1 MDLIQLAVK
10 GLTNSEHPSNA
21 YALILTSLDGERKLP
36 IIIGAFEAKS
46 IAMAMDPGIISP
58 RPMTHDLFHA
68 VLSAH
73 AIALKHVIIHRI
85 EDGVFYAQMVFIKRD
100 GEDLSMDARPSDS
113 ISLAIRS
120 DCPIF
125 ASKAVMDAAALTG
138 TSQSKST
145 KALKSSET
153 PDSSKDLSSLSVE
166 SLQKMLDLAIERE
179 NYELAAQVRD
189 EMNQRNIP

>member
-1 MDLIQLAVK
+1 MDLIQLAIK

-21 YALILTSLDGERKLP
+21 YALILTSLDGEQKLP

-46 IAMAMDPGIISP
+46 IAMAMDPGIVSP

-68 VLSAH
+68 VLGAH
-73 AIALKHVIIHRI
+73 AISLKHVIIHRI
-85 EDGVFYAQMVFIKRD
+85 EDGVFYAKMVFIKHD

-138 TSQSKST
+138 APHSAST
-145 KALKSSET
+145 VLKSSEAL
-153 PDSSKDLSSLSVE
+153 DSSKDLSRLSLE

-179 NYELAAQVRD
+179 NYELAAHVRD
-189 EMNQRNIP
+189 EMNQRNIT

>member
-1 MDLIQLAVK
+1 MDLIQLAIK

-21 YALILTSLDGERKLP
+21 YALILTSLDGDRKLP

-46 IAMAMDPGIISP
+46 IAMAMDPGIVSP

-73 AIALKHVIIHRI
+73 AISLKHVIIHRI
-85 EDGVFYAQMVFIKRD
+85 EDGVFYAKMVFIKHD

-125 ASKAVMDAAALTG
+125 ASKAVMDTAALTG
-138 TSQSKST
+138 TSHST
-145 KALKSSET
+145 STVLKSSET
-153 PDSSKDLSSLSVE
+153 LGISKDLSSLSLE

-189 EMNQRNIP
+189 EMNQRNIT

>member
-1 MDLIQLAVK
+1 MDLIQLAIK
-10 GLTNSEHPSNA
+10 GLTNSDHPSNA

-46 IAMAMDPGIISP
+46 IAMAMDPGIVSP

-73 AIALKHVIIHRI
+73 AISLKHVIIHRI
-85 EDGVFYAQMVFIKRD
+85 EDGVFYAKMVFIKHD

-125 ASKAVMDAAALTG
+125 ASKAVMDTAALTG
-138 TSQSKST
+138 TSHST
-145 KALKSSET
+145 STVLKSSET
-153 PDSSKDLSSLSVE
+153 LGISKDLSSLSLE

-189 EMNQRNIP
+189 EMNQRNIT

>member
-1 MDLIQLAVK
+1 MDLIQLAIK

-21 YALILTSLDGERKLP
+21 YALILTSLDGEQKLP

-46 IAMAMDPGIISP
+46 IAMAMDPGIVSP

-68 VLSAH
+68 VLGAH
-73 AIALKHVIIHRI
+73 AISLKHVIIHRI
-85 EDGVFYAQMVFIKRD
+85 EDGVFFAKMVFIKHD

-125 ASKAVMDAAALTG
+125 ASKAVMDTAALTG
-138 TSQSKST
+138 TSHST
-145 KALKSSET
+145 STVLKSSET
-153 PDSSKDLSSLSVE
+153 LGTSKDLSSLSLE

-189 EMNQRNIP
+189 EMNQRNIT